1 MKSPGRWGLSILLLG
16 LAFAALQPALAYNY
30 PLSPEAIREAF
41 FLGKRNDE
49 QTAAF
54 FVKYIHSLP
63 VPKTGPYVA
72 SIGIDTPYSTIVRR
86 VQSSPTDYHAQEA
99 EKEFLG
105 KLGSFHVWVDIDF
118 TPSYPNPTQMSPYG
132 NAGVWIPDFWRDFK
146 IRLKQD
152 HEIEAQSVHGGPIYS
167 DYAADIYGMVGAE
180 VDLEYDPTKI
190 DGAPTDIEVITPDGQ
205 DIETTFD
212 LTNLR

>member
-16 LAFAALQPALAYNY
+16 LAFATLQPALAYNY
-30 PLSPEAIREAF
+30 PLSPEAIREAY

-54 FVKYIHSLP
+54 FVKYIHSFP
-63 VPKTGPYVA
+63 MPKSGPYVA
-72 SIGIDTPYSTIVRR
+72 SIGIDTPYSAIVRR
-86 VQSSPTDYHAQEA
+86 TQNSPIGYHPQEA

-105 KLGSFHVWVDIDF
+105 NPGVFRVWVEIEF
-118 TPSYPNPTQMSPYG
+118 TPSYPNPTQMSPYTNG
-132 NAGVWIPDFWRDFK
+132 GVWIPDFWRDFK

-152 HEIEAQSVHGGPIYS
+152 REIEAQSVHGGPIYS
-167 DYAADIYGMVGAE
+167 DYAADIYGMAGAE
-180 VDLEYDPTKI
+180 VALDYNPTKI
-190 DGAPTDIEVITPDGQ
+190 GAEPTDIEVITPDGQ

-212 LTNLR
+212 LANLR